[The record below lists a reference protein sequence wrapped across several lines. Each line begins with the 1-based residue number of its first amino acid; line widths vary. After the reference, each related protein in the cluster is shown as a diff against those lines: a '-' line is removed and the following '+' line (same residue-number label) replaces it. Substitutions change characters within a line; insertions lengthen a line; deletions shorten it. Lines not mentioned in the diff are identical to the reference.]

1 MRLRDIMKSV
11 NTAIFFGLDGTLVDT
26 VYARVVAWS
35 GALRSVGIVVPDWK
49 IHRRVGMSGT

>member
-1 MRLRDIMKSV
+1 MKSV